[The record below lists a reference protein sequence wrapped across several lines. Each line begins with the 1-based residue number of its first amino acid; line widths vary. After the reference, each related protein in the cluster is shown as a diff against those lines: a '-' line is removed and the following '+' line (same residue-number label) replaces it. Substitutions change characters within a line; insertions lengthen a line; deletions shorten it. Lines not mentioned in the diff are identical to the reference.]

1 VATPSPWSY
10 PEEGNIMKRVPVL
23 ARWSVVVLMLG
34 VFGRTMLEAAAPEP
48 QLLTGE
54 HWQTMSLEAKIAYIS
69 GVGNLVEY
77 ERHQMDAPPAE
88 RQRKSFLPY
97 LARGLSGI
105 SINGVVSREDNYYA
119 TYPDQLKRPV
129 VDAIFR
135 SVVLPRMR
143 AEKAGGQSR

>member
-1 VATPSPWSY
+1 LPWSY
-10 PEEGNIMKRVPVL
+10 PEEGTIMKRVSVL
-23 ARWSVVVLMLG
+23 ARWSVVLLVLG
-34 VFGRTMLEAAAPEP
+34 VVGGTILEAAVPEP
-48 QLLTGE
+48 LLLTGE
-54 HWQTMSLEAKIAYIS
+54 HWQTMSPEAKIAYIS

-88 RQRKSFLPY
+88 RQRKSFLPH

-105 SINGVVSREDNYYA
+105 SINEVVNRVDHYSA

-129 VDAIFR
+129 VDAIFQ
-135 SVVLPRMR
+135 SVVLPRMQ